1 MSYSLHDVPQQRTT
15 VLTLLAFA
23 LVSIAVKLN
32 LLVPFDQAAEAWTQ
46 QHITSLHTTLMLT
59 ATELAP
65 GGFVSVVTALAAA
78 VMAHQ
83 RSGYWLGR
91 LALSVPGGVLLNEV
105 LKYTFHRSR
114 PALEHP
120 LVELPSYSFPS
131 GHAVAA
137 TVFYGFA
144 AILLWSYVAPKL
156 WRVVIGTAVVVL
168 VLMVGF
174 SRVYLGAH
182 YPTDVLAGFLEG
194 VAWLGLAGMITN
206 RHRPV
211 TTETTLAAKAAG
223 VGN

>member
-1 MSYSLHDVPQQRTT
+1 VSQQRTT
-15 VLTLLAFA
+15 VLSLLAFA
-23 LVSIAVKLN
+23 FVGVAVKLN

-46 QHITSLHTTLMLT
+46 RHITPLHTTLMLT
-59 ATELAP
+59 VTELASV
-65 GGFVSVVTALAAA
+65 GFVSVVTALAAA

-91 LALSVPGGVLLNEV
+91 PALSVPGGVLVNEV
-105 LKYTFHRSR
+105 LKYAFHRAR
-114 PALEHP
+114 PVLEHP

-131 GHAVAA
+131 GHALAA

-144 AILLWSYVAPKL
+144 AILLWSYVAAKV
-156 WRVVIGTAVVVL
+156 WRVVIGTAIAAVI
-168 VLMVGF
+168 LMVGF

-194 VAWLGLAGMITN
+194 VAWLGFVGMITN

-211 TTETTLAAKAAG
+211 TTETTLAAKAVAS
-223 VGN
+223 VRTSP